1 MLEQLV
7 NLKDYTP
14 LELLLFA
21 GGCYVWVVVY
31 IIYMK
36 NIHQQKCIGMP
47 VFAAAG
53 NVAWEFVWG
62 WIPPYTDMGPLL
74 VWAYRIWFI
83 FDLYIFYG
91 VVRYGADQV
100 INPAIKQYFR
110 PLIVITA
117 IGWGIIIYF
126 FKKEG
131 FDTPIGANSAY
142 IAQMFISVLYVLLL
156 LRHPKYVW
164 FSAPVAWL
172 KMIGTGTNTIFMLMH
187 YDSHFLHTLAVMSL
201 IVDNVYI
208 YLFYRARANN
218 AIEG

>member
-1 MLEQLV
+1 MLEQLL

-14 LELLLFA
+14 LEQILFA

-31 IIYMK
+31 AIYIK
-36 NIHQQKCIGMP
+36 NIHQKKCIGMP

-62 WIPPYTDMGPLL
+62 WIPPSTDMGPLL

-100 INPAIKQYFR
+100 MTPALKKNFR
-110 PLIVITA
+110 PLIIITA
-117 IGWGIIIYF
+117 LGWGVLFYF

-142 IAQMFISVLYVLLL
+142 MAQMFISVLYVMLI
-156 LRHPKYVW
+156 LRHPKLVW

-172 KMIGTGTNTIFMLMH
+172 KMIGTGTNTIFMLIH
-187 YDSHFLHTLAVMSL
+187 YDSHFLHALAVMSL
-201 IVDNVYI
+201 IIDNVYI
-208 YLFYRARANN
+208 YLFYRARAHHS
-218 AIEG
+218 IEG